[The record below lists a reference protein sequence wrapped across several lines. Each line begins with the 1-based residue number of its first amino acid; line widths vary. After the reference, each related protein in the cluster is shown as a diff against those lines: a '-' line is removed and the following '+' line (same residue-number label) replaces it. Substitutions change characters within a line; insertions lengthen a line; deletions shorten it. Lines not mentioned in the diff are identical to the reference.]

1 VGNRVIFGYVPKSEK
16 IKVEETG
23 TGGLTEMLDSM
34 SDGKVHYCFMRFKV
48 NAVYK
53 FVYIAWCG
61 EGVAGLRKGSF
72 ASHSVDMGKLLHVR
86 PPPLSPSPT
95 RRSLTNR
102 SHW

>member
-1 VGNRVIFGYVPKSEK
+1 
-16 IKVEETG
+16 VEETG

-48 NAVYK
+48 NSVYK

-72 ASHSVDMGKLLHVR
+72 ASHSVDMGKLLHV
-86 PPPLSPSPT
+86 
-95 RRSLTNR
+95 
-102 SHW
+102 